1 LLPKVLG
8 VIRVKKKKK
17 LPDPTDA
24 DTLHRV
30 VIMAELLG
38 VKASCIPQRFDLA
51 DDRIPSE

>member
-51 DDRIPSE
+51 VDRIPSE